1 MKTNLLKYT
10 IIETIRVG
18 GKGREGFNR
27 TVSALLRDI
36 FLVIK
41 VRFITFEIRAD
52 GREF

>member
-10 IIETIRVG
+10 IIETTVG
-18 GKGREGFNR
+18 EGGRTVNR
-27 TVSALLRDI
+27 AVSALLRDI

>member
-10 IIETIRVG
+10 IIETTVGEEGGRVV
-18 GKGREGFNR
+18 NR
-27 TVSALLRDI
+27 AVSALLRDI

-52 GREF
+52 RREF